1 MPLHFSLLLS
11 LVLHA
16 VVILPLLDRSTTRSP
31 LPRPA
36 IEARLL
42 PEAPADTVA
51 ESLSSVPDIAP
62 APPPAAPP
70 KPMRGT
76 ALHRAQ
82 SALSQH
88 LFYPQE
94 AIRRGMEGEVVL
106 LLMLDASGRVES
118 AEIARSS
125 GHALLDG
132 AALDA
137 ARRMGA
143 LPGNPRQTLFPVSFH
158 LE

>member
-16 VVILPLLDRSTTRSP
+16 LVILPLLDRSATRPP

-36 IEARLL
+36 VEARLL
-42 PEAPADTVA
+42 PEAPADTFA
-51 ESLSSVPDIAP
+51 ESLSSVPDVAP
-62 APPPAAPP
+62 APP
-70 KPMRGT
+70 KPLRDS
-76 ALHRAQ
+76 ALRRAQ

-88 LFYPQE
+88 LFYPRE
-94 AIRRGMEGEVVL
+94 AISRSLEGEVVL
-106 LLMLDASGRVES
+106 LLMLDASGRVQS

-125 GHALLDG
+125 GHALLDE

-137 ARRMGA
+137 ARRIGA